1 MVRYSK
7 YKFEFVS
14 IDTEGRWDR
23 DIKVYENYTNRLSLY
38 TWNVAQYGKASMCL
52 CM

>member
-1 MVRYSK
+1 MVRYR
-7 YKFEFVS
+7 FEFDS

-23 DIKVYENYTNRLSLY
+23 DIKVYGNYMNRLSSY
-38 TWNVAQYGKASMCL
+38 TWNVAQYRKVSMCL